1 MSKAVSQG
9 DALLMPHDLGAEGAV
24 VCCCLL
30 EPRVAIPKA
39 MEFLKGQMEVFYDGR
54 HGVLFA
60 AMARMVEE
68 GRGVDLVTVAAELGI
83 GGGVGDAGSGDPA
96 YKGQGVTMDF
106 LIGVADLVP
115 SAGNLEDYLEVVRDK
130 WLLRRVI
137 RLGHAA
143 MEAARSGQAVVAD
156 VLDSFEKE
164 VLALGESRFSTKE
177 ATMKDLMPMVVERL
191 ENYHRGH
198 GQLLGL
204 STGFEYLDKM
214 TCGFIPQELWV
225 IGARPSTGK
234 TSMGWLFCDHLSVNL
249 KVATAFFSL
258 EMSNLQLAERGVFM
272 RAHGDYQRFRTGFMR
287 NEDGQP
293 LIAAVGKLSGAP
305 MFIDDTP
312 GITLM
317 ELRAK
322 LRRLVRVHNVRVAV
336 VDYFGL
342 MGVPDVRHK
351 REFLEEISKGM
362 KMLAKELRITLV
374 CLAQLNRESER
385 EKSRKPQMADLRDCG
400 SLEQD
405 ADLVGLLYEPR
416 MDGDEEE
423 QMAAQHGNDWSQVSR
438 RINLL
443 VAKQRNGP
451 TGDCQ
456 FLFKKSCM
464 RFEEYRRSEASAKY
478 DKRAAPKEGK
488 RQVVDLDL

>member
-1 MSKAVSQG
+1 
-9 DALLMPHDLGAEGAV
+9 
-24 VCCCLL
+24 
-30 EPRVAIPKA
+30 
-39 MEFLKGQMEVFYDGR
+39 
-54 HGVLFA
+54 
-60 AMARMVEE
+60 
-68 GRGVDLVTVAAELGI
+68 
-83 GGGVGDAGSGDPA
+83 
-96 YKGQGVTMDF
+96 
-106 LIGVADLVP
+106 
-115 SAGNLEDYLEVVRDK
+115 
-130 WLLRRVI
+130 
-137 RLGHAA
+137 
-143 MEAARSGQAVVAD
+143 
-156 VLDSFEKE
+156 
-164 VLALGESRFSTKE
+164 
-177 ATMKDLMPMVVERL
+177 
-191 ENYHRGH
+191 
-198 GQLLGL
+198 
-204 STGFEYLDKM
+204 
-214 TCGFIPQELWV
+214 
-225 IGARPSTGK
+225 
-234 TSMGWLFCDHLSVNL
+234 
-249 KVATAFFSL
+249 
-258 EMSNLQLAERGVFM
+258 
-272 RAHGDYQRFRTGFMR
+272 MR

>member
-1 MSKAVSQG
+1 MKEQKQ
-9 DALLMPHDLGAEGAV
+9 DALLMPHDLGAEAAV
-24 VCCCLL
+24 VCSCLL

-39 MEFLKGQMEVFYDGR
+39 MEFLKGETEVFYDGR
-54 HGVLFA
+54 HGVLFST
-60 AMARMVEE
+60 MASMVEA
-68 GRGVDLVTVAAELGI
+68 GAGVDLVTLAAELGI
-83 GGGVGDAGSGDPA
+83 GRGEVSREDAKGTKG
-96 YKGQGVTMDF
+96 GQGIDMEF
-106 LIGVADLVP
+106 LTGVADVVP
-115 SAGNLEDYLEVVRDK
+115 SAANLEDYLEVVRDK

-137 RLGHAA
+137 RLGHSA
-143 MEAARSGQAVVAD
+143 MVSARADGAVVSE
-156 VLDSFEKE
+156 VLDGFEKE
-164 VLALGESRFSTKE
+164 VLALGEARFATKE
-177 ATMKDLMPMVVERL
+177 VTIKDLMTQVVDRL

-214 TCGFIPQELWV
+214 TSGMVAKDLWV

-234 TSMGWLFCDHLSVNL
+234 TSIGWLFLDHLSVNL
-249 KVATAFFSL
+249 RIPTAVFSL
-258 EMSNLQLAERGVFM
+258 EMSGLQLAERGVFM

-293 LIAAVGKLSGAP
+293 LIAAVGKLSGSP
-305 MFIDDTP
+305 LYIDDTP
-312 GITLM
+312 GMTMVEIK
-317 ELRAK
+317 AK
-322 LRRLVRVHNVRVAV
+322 ARRMVRVHGVRVILL
-336 VDYFGL
+336 DYFGL
-342 MGVPDVRHK
+342 IGVKDVRYK
-351 REFLEEISKGM
+351 REFLEEASKGL
-362 KMLAKELRITLV
+362 KQLAKELDVTMV
-374 CLAQLNRESER
+374 VLAQMNRESER
-385 EKSRKPQMADLRDCG
+385 EKTRKPQLADLRDCG

-456 FLFKKSCM
+456 FLFKRSCM

-478 DKRAAPKEGK
+478 DKRAVPKEGK
-488 RQVVDLDL
+488 RQVVDESLL